1 VLWSRGL
8 ITGREVVSFV
18 EDAPFALVKTSPI
31 FEQFMNLKG
40 EKDWDVSF
48 KDFIRFFYVTVES
61 PCLCL
66 GLVEATVSA

>member
-1 VLWSRGL
+1 MLRSSGL

-18 EDAPFALVKTSPI
+18 KDASFVLVKTSPI

-48 KDFIRFFYVTVES
+48 KDFISLFLMFQLNFSAYV
-61 PCLCL
+61 
-66 GLVEATVSA
+66 